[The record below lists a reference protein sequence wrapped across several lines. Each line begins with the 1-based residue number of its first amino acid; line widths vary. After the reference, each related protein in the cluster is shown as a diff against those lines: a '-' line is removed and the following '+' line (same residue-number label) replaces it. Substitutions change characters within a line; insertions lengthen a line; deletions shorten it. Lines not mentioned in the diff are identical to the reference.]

1 MDLLSLLCLSFQVVL
16 GEIAVLAHTRGVMR
30 LVEVSTSIGHLGL
43 SLSVVAVLAHVL
55 GVVLSVS
62 MWALV
67 DGSTRS
73 LDSSKID
80 LDDLVVLRIF
90 LTFDA
95 DSMLRLSLFHVQKIV
110 QLLIVRIISAQ
121 GVSGVFPSG

>member
-1 MDLLSLLCLSFQVVL
+1 
-16 GEIAVLAHTRGVMR
+16 MR
-30 LVEVSTSIGHLGL
+30 LVEVPTSIGHLGL

-67 DGSTRS
+67 DRSSRS
-73 LDSSKID
+73 LDSSKFD

-90 LTFDA
+90 LSFDA
-95 DSMLRLSLFHVQKIV
+95 DGLLRLSLFHVQKIV
-110 QLLIVRIISAQ
+110 QLLIVRIISAHS
-121 GVSGVFPSG
+121 VSGVFPSG